1 MKLII
6 NYKDGEFVEEMLI
19 GIINNLK
26 NCGSTEMGT
35 HSIIDAKIQK
45 DNILNAEDVITE
57 YQKLISPF
65 SELLLKEKLLVRKT
79 IGKSLGLVD
88 PEEYKA
94 ELVRC
99 LTKC

>member
-26 NCGSTEMGT
+26 NCGSTAMGT